1 MLTFLMIIVP
11 MTERTIS
18 MRQVHIAAKA
28 AGVALGKE
36 TEQNSEEIHRIK

>member
-1 MLTFLMIIVP
+1 MNIYDKKFKILTFLMIIVP

-36 TEQNSEEIHRIK
+36 QNS